1 MLFLKRLI
9 GFLIG
14 NKVGWFFLKPFS
26 RLGSYMSGVRYEIE
40 QSRNAIEEER
50 IHEDIFASI
59 FHERKVLH
67 GPFKGLQYPTYNAI
81 GSTLYPKL
89 LGSYERELH
98 EVIEALSEKQFS
110 EVINIG
116 CGEGYYAIGLCRKFP
131 SAKIFA
137 CDTDT
142 QAIRLC
148 QQMAALNYVADRM
161 VFHTHFTA
169 SDLENFEFTGRGL
182 IVCDCEGFEKYLF
195 TLSNLDNLKEC
206 HLLIEV
212 HDYIDIDISTSL
224 TKLFSTTHTLKI
236 IKSLDD
242 IEKAKVYQYD
252 ETVALD
258 LYTKK
263 KLFEERRPAMME
275 WFYLTPEN
283 RTIKE
288 T

>member
-1 MLFLKRLI
+1 MVFLKRLI
-9 GFLIG
+9 DVLIS
-14 NKVGWFFLKPFS
+14 NKVGWFFLKPFT
-26 RLGSYMSGVRYEIE
+26 RLGSYMSRVRYEIE
-40 QSRNAIEEER
+40 QSRKTIEEER
-50 IHEDIFASI
+50 ILEDIFARI
-59 FHERKVLH
+59 FKERRVLH
-67 GPFKGLQYPTYNAI
+67 GPFKGLQYPSYNAI

-98 EVIEALSEKQFS
+98 EVIDALSGKEFS
-110 EVINIG
+110 EIINVG
-116 CGEGYYAIGLCRKFP
+116 CGEGYYAIGLCLKFP

-137 CDTDT
+137 CDIDT

-169 SDLENFEFTGRGL
+169 SDLQNFGFTGKGL
-182 IVCDCEGFEKYLF
+182 IVCDCEGFEKDLF
-195 TLSNLDNLKEC
+195 TLSNLGNLKQC

-224 TKLFSTTHTLKI
+224 AKLFSATHTLKI

-242 IEKAKVYQYD
+242 IEKAKLYQYD
-252 ETVALD
+252 ETAGLD

-263 KLFEERRPAMME
+263 KLFGERRPAIME
-275 WFYLTPEN
+275 WFYLTPE
-283 RTIKE
+283 TEIFK
-288 T
+288 TT